1 MTKKLRIGVLVSGS
15 GTNLQA
21 IIDACQKGA
30 LTAEV
35 TVVITNRAD
44 AGAIFRCEKAH
55 IPWQFI
61 DHGLYQDRQDFDN
74 KLIGILREARVELV
88 VLAGF
93 MRVLSESFIDSFPR
107 AIMNIHPALLPAFPG
122 LHAARQAVDYGAR
135 FSGCTVHFVDKGV
148 DNGPII
154 LQAVVPVLESDCKE
168 TLQARIQEQ
177 EHKIYPEAVQLF
189 AEKRLKVEGR
199 KVRILPTA
207 PDSGP

>member
-21 IIDACQKGA
+21 VIDACQKGS

-35 TVVITNRAD
+35 AVVITNKAD
-44 AGAIFRCEKAH
+44 AGAISRCEKAH
-55 IPWQFI
+55 IPWQFV
-61 DHGLYQDRQDFDN
+61 DHRLFHDRQDFDN
-74 KLIGILREARVELV
+74 KLIEILREAGVELV
-88 VLAGF
+88 LLAGF
-93 MRVLSESFIDSFPR
+93 MRILTASFIDSFPR

-122 LHAARQAVDYGAR
+122 LHAPRQALDYGAR

-154 LQAVVPVLESDCKE
+154 LQAVVPVLESDCEE

-189 AEKRLKVEGR
+189 AEKRLTVEGR
-199 KVRILPTA
+199 KVRILPPA
-207 PDSGP
+207 PGSGP